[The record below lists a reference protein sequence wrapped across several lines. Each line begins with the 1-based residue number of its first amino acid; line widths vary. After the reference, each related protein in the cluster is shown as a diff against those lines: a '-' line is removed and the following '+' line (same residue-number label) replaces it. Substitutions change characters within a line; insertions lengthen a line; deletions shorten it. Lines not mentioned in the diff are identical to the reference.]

1 MSINFLFWL
10 ITRKEKILNKPSGF
24 TLIELLV
31 VIIIL
36 GILSAAS
43 LPTIIGQIGKAREG
57 DTLAVLGNLN
67 RSQQAYHYEKG
78 QFAPDVSSLTE
89 GSLTV
94 LKSKFHNINEV
105 NVSQNTITYDA
116 IPTVAKEQVR
126 HLALGVYFDPVNAQY
141 AAAIC
146 RGKEVG
152 AAVSVG
158 GNPDDDCT
166 NGGTRIR

>member
-1 MSINFLFWL
+1 MA
-10 ITRKEKILNKPSGF
+10 RKEKILEKSSGF

-36 GILSAAS
+36 GILSAVA

-57 DTLAVLGNLN
+57 DTLAVLGNLS

-78 QFAPDVSSLTE
+78 EFAPDASSLTD
-89 GSLTV
+89 GSTTV
-94 LKSKFHNINEV
+94 LKSNFHNINEV
-105 NVSQNTITYDA
+105 NVAGNTITYDA

-126 HLALGVYFDPVNAQY
+126 HLALGIYFDPATSKY
-141 AAAIC
+141 ASAIC

-158 GNPDDDCT
+158 ANPDDDCT